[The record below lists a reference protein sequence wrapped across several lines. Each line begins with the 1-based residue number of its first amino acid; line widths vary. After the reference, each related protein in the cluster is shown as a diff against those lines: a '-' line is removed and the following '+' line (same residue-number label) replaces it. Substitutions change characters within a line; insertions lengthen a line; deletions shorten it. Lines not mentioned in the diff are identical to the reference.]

1 MEWSN
6 EACIELI
13 QEYELKPVLWNPSH
27 EYYFSKTKKQ
37 EAWEEIAKNLNK
49 DIEEVKKKAQSLL
62 GSFRREKAKVL
73 KTMGTGKGKLILLGR
88 YLGSRY

>member
-13 QEYELKPVLWNPSH
+13 HEYELKPVLWNPSH

-37 EAWEEIAKNLNK
+37 EVWEEIAKNINK
-49 DIEEVKKKAQSLL
+49 DIEEVKKNTQFASIFSKRKVQSLENY
-62 GSFRREKAKVL
+62 GNR
-73 KTMGTGKGKLILLGR
+73 
-88 YLGSRY
+88 